1 MSRIL
6 VVNADDFG
14 LSSGVN
20 RGVVRAHDE
29 GIVTST
35 SAMVRRD
42 AIEEAVEL
50 ARERPTLS
58 VGLHVDLSEWVYRDG
73 EWVPLYEVVIAED
86 EAAVEAEVAAQLA
99 SFVSVFGRQPTHLDS
114 HQHRHLDDP
123 VRSVV
128 VEAGRRLGVPVRSCT
143 PGIEYRGDFY
153 GQSGRGDPVPAA
165 ITVDA
170 LLRLL
175 DVAAGRRHRARLP
188 PGDRARGGVELLL
201 GAAGGAGGALRPS
214 SQSGGRGRG
223 HRAALVRVA
232 VGRLSRRGPRRSAS
246 QPSPVGSALLGG
258 REALQA
264 NLAPSLKRGSAFVA
278 G

>member
-20 RGVVRAHDE
+20 RGVVHAHDE

-58 VGLHVDLSEWVYRDG
+58 VGLHVDLSEWVYSDG

-123 VRSVV
+123 LRSVV

-175 DVAAGRRHRARLP
+175 TSLP
-188 PGDRARGGVELLL
+188 EGVTELGCHPATEPEEGSSYSSERPVELE
-201 GAAGGAGGALRPS
+201 ALCDPR
-214 SQSGGRGRG
+214 
-223 HRAALVRVA
+223 VNVA
-232 VGRLSRRGPRRSAS
+232 VEDEGIELRSFESLSGW
-246 QPSPVGSALLGG
+246 
-258 REALQA
+258 
-264 NLAPSLKRGSAFVA
+264 
-278 G
+278 